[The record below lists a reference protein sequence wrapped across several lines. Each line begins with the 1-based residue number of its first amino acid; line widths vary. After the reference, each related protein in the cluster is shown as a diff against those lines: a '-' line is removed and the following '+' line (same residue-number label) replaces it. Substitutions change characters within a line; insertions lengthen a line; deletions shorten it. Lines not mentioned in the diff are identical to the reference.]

1 MTSRF
6 LTAASVLALVSACSS
21 QPGPSSLSPIQLAN
35 QALQAGN
42 YSVAEQAYQGVLAN
56 TPNNP
61 TAMLGLA
68 QVYEATQRSNEA
80 VDLYRKVSAAQSGAI
95 RVFGDGSGRQDG
107 VTELAT
113 RRLGQLGHGDMSGF
127 EAPQPALPVA
137 APIAEASAPDLD
149 GLFPDQF
156 GDWSRVDFGEAILPA
171 ESTIGPGEAVA
182 YRAWRN
188 SLGRIVTLV
197 VAYGP
202 PASDSVRLHRP
213 ETCYTGQGFL
223 VEWRE
228 RGAVSLGDQFIPVNR
243 LMTRNA
249 VRSEAVSYWL
259 RAGDNYAVTAAAHQW
274 INLQQGLGRTADGVL
289 VRMSTSG
296 GDDREFDLHVEF
308 IENLLAAMTPQDR
321 KLLIASG
328 DSLQS

>member
-1 MTSRF
+1 MIKVAHADDPKQEVSSPPKATHGIALSERAHMMF
-6 LTAASVLALVSACSS
+6 AAIIVMV
-21 QPGPSSLSPIQLAN
+21 
-35 QALQAGN
+35 
-42 YSVAEQAYQGVLAN
+42 
-56 TPNNP
+56 
-61 TAMLGLA
+61 MM
-68 QVYEATQRSNEA
+68 
-80 VDLYRKVSAAQSGAI
+80 
-95 RVFGDGSGRQDG
+95 G
-107 VTELAT
+107 VTALT
-113 RRLGQLGHGDMSGF
+113 TQIMVYRS
-127 EAPQPALPVA
+127 PAVA